1 MNDSPQTNPIDEAG
15 AKSWN
20 ECIKPRLESIRG
32 WYTDGAWTAGV
43 APYLRNRL
51 NMYIDQLVQGNSTR
65 THEQDR
71 FMAGQIAMMK
81 EILAMPEAVGRAIE
95 VIDKNKEQQEKLK
108 KSIGKSG
115 Y

>member
-1 MNDSPQTNPIDEAG
+1 MSEATNPIDEAG

-32 WYTDGAWTAGV
+32 WYTDGAWHSGV

-51 NMYIDQLVQGNSTR
+51 NLYVDQLVQGNSTR

-81 EILAMPEAVGRAIE
+81 EILALPDMIDRAIDT
-95 VIDKNKEQQEKLK
+95 IEKLK
-108 KSIGKSG
+108 AQEKQRTESVGKAG